1 MPRLRRL
8 SAQEVLRVLGSL
20 GFEVVSIRGSHAKLV
35 RTSTAGERQIVVVPL
50 HRQLPVGTLQA
61 IYRQVRR
68 FILDADLRPRFF
80 GD

>member
-68 FILDADLRPRFF
+68 FIPDADLRPRFF

>member
-20 GFEVVSIRGSHAKLV
+20 GFEVVATHGSHAKLV
-35 RTSTAGERQIVVVPL
+35 RTSTAGERQIVVVPI
-50 HRQLPVGTLQA
+50 HRRLPIGTLHA

-68 FILDADLRPRFF
+68 FIPDADLRPWFF

>member
-1 MPRLRRL
+1 M
-8 SAQEVLRVLGSL
+8 LGGF
-20 GFEVVSIRGSHAKLV
+20 GFEVVSMRGSHAKLV

-50 HRQLPVGTLQA
+50 HRRLPIGTLQA

-68 FILDADLRPRFF
+68 FIPDADLRPRFF